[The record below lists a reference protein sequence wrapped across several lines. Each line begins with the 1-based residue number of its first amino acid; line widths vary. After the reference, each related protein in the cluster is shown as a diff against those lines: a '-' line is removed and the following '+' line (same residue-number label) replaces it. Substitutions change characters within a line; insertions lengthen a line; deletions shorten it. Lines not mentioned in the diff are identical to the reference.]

1 MNRQQI
7 LDVLKGLLV
16 AGGPLTV
23 LLTHLLGMQP
33 GEAEKIVQAF
43 GAVVT
48 VAGIVWLALGRTDGN
63 MVKDAASVKGV
74 QVHVDPRTAP
84 DAAIEAA
91 RNPEVKDVVPM
102 VGGPRTDANKT
113 S

>member
-16 AGGPLTV
+16 AGGPIV
-23 LLTHLLGMQP
+23 ALLVHLFGMES

-43 GAVVT
+43 GAVVS
-48 VAGIVWLALGRTDGN
+48 VGGIVWLALGRTDGN
-63 MVKDAASVKGV
+63 LVKDAASVKGV
-74 QVHVDPRTAP
+74 QVHVDSRVAP
-84 DAAIEAA
+84 DSAVEAA

-102 VGGPRTDANKT
+102 VGGPRHDANKT